1 MVVPGRVGG
10 GEFTEPRVVL
20 VGIVDGEENG
30 TSSGLTDECYVR
42 FLRRKAGRGD
52 GGVI

>member
-1 MVVPGRVGG
+1 MYPGEEGDCG
-10 GEFTEPRVVL
+10 FMKPRVVL

-30 TSSGLTDECYVR
+30 TSSGLTGRYYVR
-42 FLRRKAGRGD
+42 LCRREAGRGD